1 MVVHLSYFIHF
12 SENIRKALDSANWDR
27 LFDDKDINT
36 QVMTLNENIFTVF
49 RNYVP
54 NKYMTINDK
63 DPVWINETIKS
74 KIKTRNKLYKQ
85 YIENGRFESDF
96 VFIETL
102 IT

>member
-36 QVMTLNENIFTVF
+36 QVMTLNETIFTVF

>member
-1 MVVHLSYFIHF
+1 
-12 SENIRKALDSANWDR
+12 
-27 LFDDKDINT
+27 
-36 QVMTLNENIFTVF
+36 
-49 RNYVP
+49 
-54 NKYMTINDK
+54 MTINDK

-102 IT
+102 KLNLMT

>member
-1 MVVHLSYFIHF
+1 MGVHLSYFIHF

-36 QVMTLNENIFTVF
+36 KVMTLNESIFTVI

-54 NKYMTINDK
+54 NKYMTIDDK
-63 DPVWINETIKS
+63 GPVWINETIKS

>member
-1 MVVHLSYFIHF
+1 
-12 SENIRKALDSANWDR
+12 
-27 LFDDKDINT
+27 
-36 QVMTLNENIFTVF
+36 
-49 RNYVP
+49 
-54 NKYMTINDK
+54 MTINDK

>member
-1 MVVHLSYFIHF
+1 MGVHLSYFIHF

-36 QVMTLNENIFTVF
+36 QVMTLNETIFTVF